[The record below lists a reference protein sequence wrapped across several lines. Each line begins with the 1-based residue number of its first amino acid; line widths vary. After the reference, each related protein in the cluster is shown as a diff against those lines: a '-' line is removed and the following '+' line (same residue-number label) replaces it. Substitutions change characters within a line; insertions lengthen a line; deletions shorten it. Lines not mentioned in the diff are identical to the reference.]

1 MLSLLFSRIF
11 IRMREKKRGERFFK
25 IVRDFEGLIFLL
37 ESRIFSLNEISW
49 FMICRVNVN
58 SRRDKIGIF
67 EEKKKK
73 IRNRDWSAIE
83 NLDGE
88 ARIHIFACF
97 N

>member
-1 MLSLLFSRIF
+1 
-11 IRMREKKRGERFFK
+11 MREKKRGERFFK

-37 ESRIFSLNEISW
+37 EIRIFSLNEISW

-58 SRRDKIGIF
+58 SRRDKI
-67 EEKKKK
+67 EEYSKKKKKK

-88 ARIHIFACF
+88 ARIHIFASF

>member
-37 ESRIFSLNEISW
+37 EIRIFSLNEISW

-67 EEKKKK
+67 EEKEKK

-88 ARIHIFACF
+88 ARIHIFASF

>member
-37 ESRIFSLNEISW
+37 EIRIFSLNEISW

-58 SRRDKIGIF
+58 SRGDRNKIGIF
-67 EEKKKK
+67 EEKKK
-73 IRNRDWSAIE
+73 E
-83 NLDGE
+83 NPEQRLECD
-88 ARIHIFACF
+88 
-97 N
+97 